1 MRTRCRIFPIAILA
15 LALSPLAA
23 AAQGT
28 GSAAVTVEL
37 AKLLDAR
44 HMDVIAAADPDVP
57 GRVIA
62 ALYIPGSQLLVIQA
76 QHPVPRLLEQRLQ
89 RHEYRDIYM
98 ELHGSAPVE
107 SRFFVQD
114 MEANGLKPTCGAD
127 QPFDT
132 VSERGSV
139 QTTFDGDWQGQG
151 LSEADY
157 RSRFAAADARYARM
171 VGALVAALKAG
182 TSSAPQRP

>member
-1 MRTRCRIFPIAILA
+1 MRTRCRIFPVAILT
-15 LALSPLAA
+15 LALSPIAV

-37 AKLLDAR
+37 TKLLDAR
-44 HMDVIAAADPDVP
+44 HLDVIAAADPDVP
-57 GRVIA
+57 GRAIA
-62 ALYIPGSQLLVIQA
+62 ALYLSGSQLLVIQA

-98 ELHGSAPVE
+98 ELHGSAPVA

-114 MEANGLKPTCGAD
+114 MEANGLKPTCGTG
-127 QPFDT
+127 QPFDSVT
-132 VSERGSV
+132 EQAAV
-139 QTTFDGDWQGQG
+139 QTTFDGDWQAQG

-157 RSRFAAADARYARM
+157 RARFAAADARYARM